1 MEELVLPKRALGN
14 GKWDRMLKKRMVELS
29 VADNYEDA
37 KHEWVA
43 TGRIWYIPFLGD
55 YAERD
60 NNYLNEFNAEAHC
73 LHHTGKCLCGHR
85 IVWHFEIHNTENDN
99 YEIVGSDH
107 IESYLII
114 REISERTGLSE
125 DEITDEMIEEWL
137 DTRVKSLK
145 AQWWWDRNGELFED
159 MFDTVKE
166 IDLRFNVRETGTYY
180 DYELAMNRPK
190 TKIRKRGTGQFG
202 DYDYKM
208 ASIVW
213 RWNHPDNPK
222 AQINTTGYPND
233 RLYQDLII
241 FYSQVQDFRDR
252 MQKEDEFLEKRKEE
266 IQNGREQTRRNQ
278 AIRLADS
285 MREARNDDSF
295 AEACE
300 FYGIEPFSEDI
311 GSNDWERKFLR
322 DVRTRII
329 DGKNLSDKQMQVLQ
343 RILTPNN
350 DPPTEKQLNFL
361 NRLGY
366 DGEQPNTKT
375 EASRLIDGIMKER
388 RGE

>member
-29 VADNYEDA
+29 VADNYEEA

-60 NNYLNEFNAEAHC
+60 NNYLNEFNAESNC
-73 LHHTGKCLCGHR
+73 THHTGKCLCGHR

-241 FYSQVQDFRDR
+241 FYSQVQDFKDR

-361 NRLGY
+361 VRLGY
-366 DGEQPNTKT
+366 DGATPNTKT

>member
-1 MEELVLPKRALGN
+1 M
-14 GKWDRMLKKRMVELS
+14 D
-29 VADNYEDA
+29 
-37 KHEWVA
+37 
-43 TGRIWYIPFLGD
+43 
-55 YAERD
+55 
-60 NNYLNEFNAEAHC
+60 
-73 LHHTGKCLCGHR
+73 
-85 IVWHFEIHNTENDN
+85 
-99 YEIVGSDH
+99 
-107 IESYLII
+107 
-114 REISERTGLSE
+114 
-125 DEITDEMIEEWL
+125 
-137 DTRVKSLK
+137 
-145 AQWWWDRNGELFED
+145 
-159 MFDTVKE
+159 
-166 IDLRFNVRETGTYY
+166 Y

-241 FYSQVQDFRDR
+241 FYSQEQDFRDR
-252 MQKEDEFLEKRKEE
+252 MQKEDDFLEKRKEE

-300 FYGIEPFSEDI
+300 FYGIEPFSEDL

-361 NRLGY
+361 GRLGY
-366 DGEQPNTKT
+366 DGAAPNTKT